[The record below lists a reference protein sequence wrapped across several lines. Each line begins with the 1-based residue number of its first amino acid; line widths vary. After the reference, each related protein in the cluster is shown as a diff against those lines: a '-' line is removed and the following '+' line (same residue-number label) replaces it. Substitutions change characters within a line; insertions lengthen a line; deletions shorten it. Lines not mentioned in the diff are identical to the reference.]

1 MDATSPNPEARDPAC
16 RRAAL
21 DAIAEGVGR
30 VLPPPDDGLG
40 ESLIRRAY
48 ARRDAADPDLAEAE
62 EERLVVRFGTEWRTF
77 IRRQTPD
84 RLTALD
90 EVIDERIERRALARF
105 YRRIKHAAV
114 VVTVAAFAV
123 AQFGIDR
130 LPLVRQIWRLVR
142 GDLR

>member
-1 MDATSPNPEARDPAC
+1 MNATAPPPAERASAC

-21 DAIAEGVGR
+21 DAIGEGVGR
-30 VLPPPDDGLG
+30 ALPPPDEGLG
-40 ESLIRRAY
+40 ETMVRRAY
-48 ARRDAADPDLAEAE
+48 AEPSAADTE
-62 EERLVVRFGTEWRTF
+62 EERLVVRFGIEWRTF

-90 EVIDERIERRALARF
+90 DLIDDRIERRALARF
-105 YRRIKHAAV
+105 YRRMKHAAV
-114 VVTVAAFAV
+114 AVAVTAFAL

-130 LPLVRQIWRLVR
+130 LPLARQVWRLLR

>member
-1 MDATSPNPEARDPAC
+1 MDATSQSPEARDPAC

-21 DAIAEGVGR
+21 DAIGEGVGR

-48 ARRDAADPDLAEAE
+48 SGRAASEAE
-62 EERLVVRFGTEWRTF
+62 EDRLVVRFGTEWRTF

-90 EVIDERIERRALARF
+90 ELIDERIERRALARF
-105 YRRIKHAAV
+105 YRRMKHAAV
-114 VVTVAAFAV
+114 VVVVTAFAL
-123 AQFGIDR
+123 AQFGVDR
-130 LPLVRQIWRLVR
+130 LPLVRQLWRLVR

>member
-1 MDATSPNPEARDPAC
+1 MNAIPPPGADGASAC

-21 DAIAEGVGR
+21 DAIGESVGR
-30 VLPPPDDGLG
+30 ALPPPDDGLG
-40 ESLIRRAY
+40 ETLIRRAY
-48 ARRDAADPDLAEAE
+48 TERAAETE
-62 EERLVVRFGTEWRTF
+62 EDRLIVRFGTEWRTF

-90 EVIDERIERRALARF
+90 ELIDDRIERRALGRF
-105 YRRIKHAAV
+105 YRRMKHAAV
-114 VVTVAAFAV
+114 AVAVTAFAV

-130 LPLVRQIWRLVR
+130 LPLVRQVWRVIR

>member
-1 MDATSPNPEARDPAC
+1 MDATSQSPEARDPAC

-21 DAIAEGVGR
+21 DAIGEGVGR

-48 ARRDAADPDLAEAE
+48 SGRAAAEAE
-62 EERLVVRFGTEWRTF
+62 EDRLVVRFGTEWRTF

-90 EVIDERIERRALARF
+90 ERIERRALARF
-105 YRRIKHAAV
+105 YRRMKPAAV
-114 VVTVAAFAV
+114 VVVVTAFAL
-123 AQFGIDR
+123 AQFGVDR
-130 LPLVRQIWRLVR
+130 LPLVRQLWRLVR

>member
-1 MDATSPNPEARDPAC
+1 MDTTPASPVAPSPAERDPAC

-30 VLPPPDDGLG
+30 VLPPPGEGLG
-40 ESLIRRAY
+40 ETLIRRAY
-48 ARRDAADPDLAEAE
+48 TERSAAELE
-62 EERLVVRFGTEWRTF
+62 EDRLIVRFGTEWRTF

-90 EVIDERIERRALARF
+90 EVIDDRIERRALSRF
-105 YRRIKHAAV
+105 YRRMKHAAV
-114 VVTVAAFAV
+114 AVTVTAFAL

-130 LPLVRQIWRLVR
+130 LPLVRQIWRLLR